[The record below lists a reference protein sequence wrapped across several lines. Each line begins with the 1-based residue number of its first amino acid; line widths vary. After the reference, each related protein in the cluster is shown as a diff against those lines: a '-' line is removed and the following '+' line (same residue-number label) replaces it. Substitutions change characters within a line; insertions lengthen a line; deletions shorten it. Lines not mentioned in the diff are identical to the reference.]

1 MLKLNCNQRKEMR
14 KMTKRVI
21 WFFGESATGKGTLI
35 KNILKN
41 QDNVQEMLDLYG
53 LKIDVV
59 NRTIMSNLST
69 FDDTNNEITRRKI
82 ILEKLAEFSINDRN
96 VLLIKGQAN
105 DMDER
110 FGNTLHTAKEK
121 FPDLEQEIWLL
132 EVPDLNLHYERLL
145 GKDWY
150 CANKDKYEA
159 MGWDKNWLARKVL
172 EHRQKVLEYGKEG
185 FEIKIIDSTKEYKVV
200 KGRR

>member
-1 MLKLNCNQRKEMR
+1 ME
-14 KMTKRVI
+14 KRVI
-21 WFFGESATGKGTLI
+21 WFFGESATGKVTFI

-82 ILEKLAEFSINDRN
+82 ILEKLAEFSINDKN
-96 VLLIKGQAN
+96 VLLIKGQTN

-110 FGNTLHTAKEK
+110 FGNTLHTSK
-121 FPDLEQEIWLL
+121 
-132 EVPDLNLHYERLL
+132 
-145 GKDWY
+145 
-150 CANKDKYEA
+150 
-159 MGWDKNWLARKVL
+159 KNFL
-172 EHRQKVLEYGKEG
+172 
-185 FEIKIIDSTKEYKVV
+185 I
-200 KGRR
+200 